1 MLIYEGGAYATTRIE
16 DSAKHSAGAYPRRA
30 VCAGWAI
37 MGIELR
43 CFDDL
48 QNDMVNM
55 AAALDDGPAVNRAL
69 KAGAVPIE
77 EQMLHN
83 ASTDPKII
91 TGDLHDSIRT
101 GNVGKKRGGGKRIT
115 IGVHYKDKG
124 AFYAN
129 PLEFGHGG
137 PAPAPA
143 HPFVRPAFD
152 VKANEALEEMK
163 RVLRDELNNR

>member
-1 MLIYEGGAYATTRIE
+1 
-16 DSAKHSAGAYPRRA
+16 
-30 VCAGWAI
+30 

-43 CFDDL
+43 GFDDL
-48 QNDMVNM
+48 QDDMLNM
-55 AAALDDGPAVNRAL
+55 AAALDNGPAVNRAL

-83 ASTDPKII
+83 ASTDPAII

-129 PLEFGHGG
+129 PLEFW
-137 PAPAPA
+137 ARRTRARA
-143 HPFVRPAFD
+143 RTSLRETAFD
-152 VKANEALEEMK
+152 TVPMSLRDIKA
-163 RVLRDELNNR
+163 VLREG